1 MPRSAVST
9 RFNIRDQHAAI
20 AFDGSTSFLVKASPT
35 GINNGTNGSVTVSAW
50 VRLDKSD
57 LCTVAEM
64 HVNGGTSPSFGVGQS
79 GGQYVV
85 FSDRVNGGN
94 NKVIAK
100 ATFDTYIGLNRWVML
115 TYVLTSANI
124 TIYAGTTA
132 ILPTSSFGTAI
143 NAGTISNL
151 FIGKGQTVG
160 QADIQ
165 FLKGG
170 VKDVRIYNAALTATE
185 VSNLYYSQID
195 STTPS
200 AAWQMDEGA
209 GASIVTSVGSNNLT
223 ATGITWTADRPFA
236 ARKRSVNANMVRN
249 GNFEYAPP
257 FTAAT
262 TTNDTVIDGTA
273 SGGSKTGQA
282 LYLFKWK
289 LNAFVTTSPSA
300 QYDSVDKNSGLYSL
314 KLSGTDIKDRVNCTL
329 AERIFTDLNDPN
341 DIANHCIR
349 VTPNTAYLM
358 SFAMKTSFS
367 GQVGS
372 PVGGRLRVL
381 QHTNTAYVT
390 VNSSTTVSTTTGWT
404 NYTVPFVTSSTTTY
418 LNIEIGVF
426 GDASN
431 YLTGTVWFDDISLT
445 PVYPEGRVPAN
456 GNLVKNFDFEVVP
469 TLVAPMTTAARWIDG
484 SAAGSATN
492 STYKYAVPSGSFGG
506 GGSANFDSTVS
517 RTGSSSLKL
526 STNAVGGSVSVT
538 QYVTLSEGIALGTV
552 YRLNPLTSYT
562 LTGWIKT
569 NNAAAGSVTLSC
581 RELNAATSTVVTNT
595 SSSVDGTADWTQVT
609 VTFTTAASTVYGA
622 LILRNN
628 VTGNVSD
635 AWFDDIYL
643 APTTNPGR
651 IAIT

>member
-1 MPRSAVST
+1 MPRNAAT
-9 RFNIRDQHAAI
+9 NRFIQRNANAAI
-20 AFDGSTSFLVKASPT
+20 SLDGSTSFLAKASPT
-35 GINNGTNGSVTVSAW
+35 GINNGTNGSISFSGWMYLTSNVLGTV
-50 VRLDKSD
+50 VEL
-57 LCTVAEM
+57 
-64 HVNGGTSPSFGVGQS
+64 HVNSGTSPSFGMGQQ
-79 GGQYVV
+79 GGVYYL
-85 FSDRVNGGN
+85 FSDRVNALN
-94 NKVIAK
+94 NKTITTA
-100 ATFDTYIGLNRWVML
+100 AFSQYIGLGRWVRM
-115 TYVLTSANI
+115 TYVLTSTEI
-124 TIYAGTTA
+124 SVYAGKIA
-132 ILPTSSFGTAI
+132 LLSASALGTAI
-143 NAGTISNL
+143 NAGTISSL
-151 FIGKGQTVG
+151 FLGKGQTVG
-160 QADIQ
+160 QVDIQ
-165 FLKGG
+165 PLGAYLKDWRAFNG
-170 VKDVRIYNAALTATE
+170 ALTQTE
-185 VSNLYYSQID
+185 VNGLVDYNII
-195 STTPS
+195 PS
-200 AAWQMDEGA
+200 SVVSGWGMDEGA
-209 GASIVTSVGSNNLT
+209 GSTVTDAIGTNNLT
-223 ATGITWTADRPFA
+223 GTALTWTSDRPFA
-236 ARKRSVNANMVRN
+236 AKKASVNANMVKN
-249 GNFEYAPP
+249 GDFEYAPP
-257 FTAAT
+257 FTSITSTSARWIDGTSGGSTTNDLFGWYTITGVGNIDYSFDPTVSRSGGYSMRLRASNSTGRGRVLNTPFEAT
-262 TTNDTVIDGTA
+262 TTEALVSRYGIPVQPNTTYTFSGWIKTMDVVGSSVRYTVREYSSVGVGATTNVTSYAPSGTA
-273 SGGSKTGQA
+273 DWTQYS
-282 LYLFKWK
+282 
-289 LNAFVTTSPSA
+289 VTFTTATSTRYVHIQCDMSA
-300 QYDSVDKNSGLYSL
+300 AGA
-314 KLSGTDIKDRVNCTL
+314 IM
-329 AERIFTDLNDPN
+329 
-341 DIANHCIR
+341 
-349 VTPNTAYLM
+349 TAWY
-358 SFAMKTSFS
+358 
-367 GQVGS
+367 
-372 PVGGRLRVL
+372 
-381 QHTNTAYVT
+381 
-390 VNSSTTVSTTTGWT
+390 
-404 NYTVPFVTSSTTTY
+404 
-418 LNIEIGVF
+418 
-426 GDASN
+426 
-431 YLTGTVWFDDISLT
+431 DDISLT